1 MKFRPHKRHLEDS
14 LAEQEEVE
22 GRDGVIAL
30 IRRELAPY
38 SMDKFPKKAVHIDPY
53 IPGIEERTGW
63 KNVSIV
69 TLDGYGVIGFVENW
83 NGD

>member
-1 MKFRPHKRHLEDS
+1 MKFRPHKHSLADS
-14 LAEQEEVE
+14 LAEQEEVN
-22 GRDGVIAL
+22 GRAGLVAL

-38 SMDKFPKKAVHIDPY
+38 AWNHFPDEAVHIDLY
-53 IPGIEERTGW
+53 YGDDDRIGW

-83 NGD
+83 KGD